1 MNADYKSN
9 FKIFDDKFS
18 IQDNNRTII
27 VDMDE
32 TLINISYLW
41 YKEIRKNWNYFKD
54 YFKDLGDLNEI
65 QVLGRKEYYLNKWL
79 KKDEIDELPEEIM
92 IKFFE
97 CYNNI
102 NYYDTDNFNKL
113 NPIAEGI
120 IQMSKQTFIEKVYI
134 LSKTT
139 TIDVANYKKELFNK
153 HFKTPN
159 NKIEMLLVPNDCKKS
174 DIINDNNIKY
184 TTFIDDNPND
194 LEDVIMNTTI
204 YGKEFIYP
212 ILGYN
217 DQIVKNVEIME
228 RISKNF
234 ASIKGYRNVTPNYT
248 YTMG

>member
-1 MNADYKSN
+1 MNTDYKAS
-9 FKIFDDKFS
+9 FKTFEDKFS
-18 IQDNNRTII
+18 IQDNNRVII

-41 YKEIRKNWNYFKD
+41 YKEIRKNWDVFKD

-92 IKFFE
+92 VKFFE

-102 NYYDTDNFNKL
+102 NYYDIDNFNKL
-113 NPIAEGI
+113 NPIADGI
-120 IQMSKQTFIEKVYI
+120 IQMAKQTFVEKIYI

-139 TIDVANYKKELFNK
+139 TIDVANYKKELFAK

-174 DIINDNNIKY
+174 DIINDNKIKY

-217 DQIVKNVEIME
+217 DRIVKNSDIME

-234 ASIKGYRNVTPNYT
+234 ASIKGYRNISPNYT
-248 YTMG
+248 YTLD